1 MHNDFLS
8 KKQSH
13 TSILPF
19 YDLPGVVLLQNLILK
34 FILSFQYVYCES
46 EKTIL
51 LCKQVYFYL
60 KSMLLDTAER

>member
-1 MHNDFLS
+1 MIFYQ
-8 KKQSH
+8 KQSH

-51 LCKQVYFYL
+51 LCKHIFFH
-60 KSMLLDTAER
+60 